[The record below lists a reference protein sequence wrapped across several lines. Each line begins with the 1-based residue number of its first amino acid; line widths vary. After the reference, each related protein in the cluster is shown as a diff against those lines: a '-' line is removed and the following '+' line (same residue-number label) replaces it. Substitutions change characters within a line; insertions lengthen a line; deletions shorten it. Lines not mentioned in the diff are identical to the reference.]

1 VVDIIKSSL
10 PPPPPAAEPEG
21 GPPDGWLV
29 QQAVAGC
36 AASFEQLVVRHT
48 PRLLRFLQRRTG
60 SRHDAEDLAQEAWA
74 RAFRYLPRCQADR
87 SFPAWLWTIAAR
99 LAVSRH
105 RKQALPLAVWSA
117 DVAAPGPDAGRQLA
131 DAEERAGLWT
141 LATRVLRP
149 AQREALWLFYVEEMS
164 VKEVA
169 QVLEVSTIAAKVLL
183 HRARR
188 RLGAALTQDKDVAP
202 VFSVCPEGVEA

>member
-1 VVDIIKSSL
+1 MPVVDINK
-10 PPPPPAAEPEG
+10 PNQPPPAEPEA

-36 AASFEQLVVRHT
+36 AASFEQLVARHT

-60 SRHDAEDLAQEAWA
+60 SRHDAEDLAQETWA
-74 RAFRYLPRCQADR
+74 RAFRYLHRFHAGR
-87 SFPAWLWTIAAR
+87 SFPAWLWTIAVR

-105 RKQALPLAVWSA
+105 RKQALPLATWVT
-117 DVAAPGPDAGRQLA
+117 DVAYTGPDAGMQLA
-131 DAEERAGLWT
+131 DLEERAGLWA
-141 LATRVLRP
+141 LAARVLRP
-149 AQREALWLFYVEEMS
+149 VQREALWLFYVEEMS

-169 QVLEVSTIAAKVLL
+169 QVLDLSTIAAKVLL

-188 RLGAALTQDKDVAP
+188 RLGAALQQDPATTP
-202 VFSVCPEGVEA
+202 VFRVYAEGVEA

>member
-1 VVDIIKSSL
+1 MVENSKPRQSS
-10 PPPPPAAEPEG
+10 PAAEPEA
-21 GPPDGWLV
+21 GPPDGWLA
-29 QQAVAGC
+29 QQAASGC
-36 AASFEQLVVRHT
+36 TASFERLVARHT

-60 SRHDAEDLAQEAWA
+60 SRHDAEDLAQETWA
-74 RAFRYLPRCQADR
+74 RAFRYLHRFHAHR

-105 RKQALPLAVWSA
+105 RKQTLPLAVWSA
-117 DVAAPGPDAGRQLA
+117 DVAAAGPDARMQLA
-131 DAEERAGLWT
+131 DAEERAGLWA
-141 LATRVLRP
+141 LAERVLVP

-169 QVLEVSTIAAKVLL
+169 QVMSISTISAKVML

-188 RLGAALTQDKDVAP
+188 RLGAALQGDGVTLP
-202 VFSVCPEGVEA
+202 VLGSYAEGAES